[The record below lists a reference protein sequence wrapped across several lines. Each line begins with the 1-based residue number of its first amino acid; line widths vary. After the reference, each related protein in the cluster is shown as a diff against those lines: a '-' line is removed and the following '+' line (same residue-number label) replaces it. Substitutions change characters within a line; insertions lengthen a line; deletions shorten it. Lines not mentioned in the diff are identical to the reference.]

1 MLIKIKKNYEVLVE
15 KENVNDVVM
24 EATSNGIT
32 NFRIGNCGWAKA
44 PNCYFVAFYAT
55 RDQYIK
61 TMENLNDK
69 HVKILPESTGY

>member
-1 MLIKIKKNYEVLVE
+1 
-15 KENVNDVVM
+15 M

-55 RDQYIK
+55 RDQYVK